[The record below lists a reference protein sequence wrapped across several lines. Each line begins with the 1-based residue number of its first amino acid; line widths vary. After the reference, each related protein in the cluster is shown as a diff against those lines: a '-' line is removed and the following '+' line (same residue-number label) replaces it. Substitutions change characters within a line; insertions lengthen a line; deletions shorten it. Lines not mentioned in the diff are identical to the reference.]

1 MDTAIMSIRPKWVKA
16 IFDGS
21 KTFELRR
28 SLFKSRSVKKIYVYE
43 TAPKSLIVGEFTI
56 GEILNQDIA
65 ALWDLTKDGS
75 SVQKKD
81 FFDYFRRKEDGYA
94 IQILE
99 PKLFLKPVPL
109 FEFCGVKQAPQS
121 FCYPKFEPIL
131 KEIENA

>member
-43 TAPKSLIVGEFTI
+43 TAPKSLIVGEFTV

-65 ALWDLTKDGS
+65 TLWDSTKDGS
-75 SVQKKD
+75 SVQEKD
-81 FFDYFRRKEDGYA
+81 FFNYFKLIDNGYA
-94 IQILE
+94 IGIVE
-99 PKLFLKPVPL
+99 PKLFVKSVPL
-109 FEFCGVKQAPQS
+109 FDFCGVKQAPQS